1 MNTKHIFGF
10 FSSFFYDDLF
20 SFQRSGK
27 CKCYPGWGG
36 EDCGER
42 TCFKDC
48 NLHGA
53 CHHGICECDKH
64 WEGPYCTI
72 YMDFQCR
79 KSCSL
84 RCDDLLT
91 VDSEAGGLTPEK
103 EACKQK
109 CFRDTCAP
117 QTPMSSTLP
126 LESPAERIVEL
137 QNADASAGRTVAK
150 HTRLRR

>member
-1 MNTKHIFGF
+1 LFRLGF
-10 FSSFFYDDLF
+10 FF
-20 SFQRSGK
+20 SIGK

-79 KSCSL
+79 KSCSM
-84 RCDDLLT
+84 RCDDSMA

-103 EACKQK
+103 EACKQR
-109 CFRDTCAP
+109 CFRERCAP
-117 QTPMSSTLP
+117 QKPMSSTLP
-126 LESPAERIVEL
+126 LESPAERIVQL
-137 QNADASAGRTVAK
+137 QNADVNAGRTTSR
-150 HTRLRR
+150 HTFLRR